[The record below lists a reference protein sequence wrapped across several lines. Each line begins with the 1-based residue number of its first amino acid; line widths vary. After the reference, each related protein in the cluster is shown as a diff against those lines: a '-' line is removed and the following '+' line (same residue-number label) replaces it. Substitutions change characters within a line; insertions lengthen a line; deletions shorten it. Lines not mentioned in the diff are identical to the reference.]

1 MTGVNVDPHAD
12 GTGVTG
18 TYFSSISV
26 EDDEANQVNYVLETV
41 SDYLLETAYGFYSR
55 SISLH
60 TDRAA
65 RCLALLVLASNIR
78 PMPVAVTARVSDQG
92 ASVMVQAASLLS
104 PDGCLAF
111 TPSLSQAYRR
121 ILLVSVPTDQAT
133 STLLNSGLVPSRARR
148 DAAYMHARLATCAGI
163 HQKEVLEHGSKPS
176 QVLKTLATLAGDPW
190 PRIAADLLEKEVR
203 DE

>member
-1 MTGVNVDPHAD
+1 MTRATMGPYAN

-18 TYFSSISV
+18 TYPSAISI
-26 EDDEANQVNYVLETV
+26 EDDEANQVGYVLETV
-41 SDYLLETAYGFYSR
+41 SDYLLETAYGFYSH

-60 TDRAA
+60 TDRMAKY
-65 RCLALLVLASNIR
+65 LALLALASNIR
-78 PMPVAVTARVSDQG
+78 PMPVSVTARVSDEG

-104 PDGCLAF
+104 PDGLLAF
-111 TPSLSQAYRR
+111 TPSLSQAYRK

-148 DAAYMHARLATCAGI
+148 DAAYMHVRLATCAGI
-163 HQKEVLEHGSKPS
+163 HQKEVLEHGNKPS

-190 PRIAADLLEKEVR
+190 PRIAAYLLEKEVR